1 MRLFVRIS
9 NTIRKPFQSNHF
21 ADFLS
26 VDFCFL
32 QAYIIGLWPVQML
45 NKINST
51 IDINSELNMYD
62 LISKLLIHT
71 WFLRLGTCYWK
82 NWILFEIQVSTS
94 TAMISVDWILTCT
107 THSIALP
114 QPPPPLLHLKF
125 VKTFNVH

>member
-9 NTIRKPFQSNHF
+9 NTIRKPFQSNQF

-32 QAYIIGLWPVQML
+32 QTYIIRLRPVQML

-62 LISKLLIHT
+62 LISKLLI
-71 WFLRLGTCYWK
+71 
-82 NWILFEIQVSTS
+82 
-94 TAMISVDWILTCT
+94 
-107 THSIALP
+107 
-114 QPPPPLLHLKF
+114 
-125 VKTFNVH
+125 

>member
-9 NTIRKPFQSNHF
+9 NTIGKSFQSNQF

-32 QAYIIGLWPVQML
+32 QTNIIGLRPVQML

-62 LISKLLIHT
+62 LISKLLI
-71 WFLRLGTCYWK
+71 
-82 NWILFEIQVSTS
+82 
-94 TAMISVDWILTCT
+94 
-107 THSIALP
+107 
-114 QPPPPLLHLKF
+114 
-125 VKTFNVH
+125 